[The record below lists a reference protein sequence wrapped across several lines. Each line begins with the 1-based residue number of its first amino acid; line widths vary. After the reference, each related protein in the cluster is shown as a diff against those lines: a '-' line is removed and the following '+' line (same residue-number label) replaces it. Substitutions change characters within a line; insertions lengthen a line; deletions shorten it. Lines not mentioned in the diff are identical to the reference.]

1 MDVVGSPLLKVTV
14 TDASDPTV
22 QESDVYSKKMTW
34 QVSDG
39 KKAPVKVISVAESI
53 LTDDTVI

>member
-1 MDVVGSPLLKVTV
+1 MDVVGRPLLKVAV
-14 TDASDPTV
+14 TDASDTTV
-22 QESDVYSKKMTW
+22 QESETYPKKMTW
-34 QVSDG
+34 QVSEG